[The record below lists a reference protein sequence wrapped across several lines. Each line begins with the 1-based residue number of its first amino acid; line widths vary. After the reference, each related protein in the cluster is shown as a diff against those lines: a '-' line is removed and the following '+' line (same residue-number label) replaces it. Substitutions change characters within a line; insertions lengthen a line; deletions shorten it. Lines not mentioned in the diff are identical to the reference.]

1 MYVISLI
8 YSQNYIFT
16 IKILQYMTSQGYVHS
31 IIKNNVATII
41 FYHPQ
46 KNSFTSKLLE
56 DLTNAI
62 NILNENENVT
72 VIILKSEGNSVFCSG
87 ASFDELLEVDTLEKG
102 KMFFSG
108 FANVINAMR
117 KCTKLIVTRVQG
129 KTVGGGVG
137 LVCASDY
144 AIGTNS
150 CAFKLSEI
158 AIGIGPFVIEPAVSK
173 KIGKNAMMQMT
184 LEPTEWKDSS
194 WALNHNILS
203 KIFETEEEMDH
214 YLDQYTT
221 TLSSYNPE
229 GLQAMKKVY
238 WEDCTHWDTLLTER
252 AQISGRLVLSDFT
265 VNALNKF
272 KNK

>member
-1 MYVISLI
+1 
-8 YSQNYIFT
+8 
-16 IKILQYMTSQGYVHS
+16 MTTQSFVNT
-31 IIKNNVATII
+31 IIKNNVAQIN
-41 FYHPQ
+41 FYHYQ
-46 KNSFTSKLLE
+46 KNSFTSQQLKDLE
-56 DLTNAI
+56 IAIKDL
-62 NILNENENVT
+62 ENNKKVT

-87 ASFDELLEVDTLEKG
+87 ASFDELLEVDSLEKG

-117 KCTKLIVTRVQG
+117 KSSKIIVTRIQG

-144 AIGTNS
+144 AVCTS
-150 CAFKLSEI
+150 SSAFKLSEI

-184 LEPTEWKDSS
+184 LEPTEWKNST
-194 WALNHNILS
+194 WALNQNMVN
-203 KIFETEEEMDH
+203 KIFQNEDEMDQ
-214 YLDQYTT
+214 YLEEYTSI
-221 TLSSYNPE
+221 LSSYSPE

-238 WEDCTHWDTLLTER
+238 WEDSNHWDTLLTER

>member
-1 MYVISLI
+1 
-8 YSQNYIFT
+8 
-16 IKILQYMTSQGYVHS
+16 MTDQGYVNTL
-31 IIKNNVATII
+31 IKNNVATIS

-46 KNSFTSKLLE
+46 KNSFTSKLLN
-56 DLTNAI
+56 DLTKEI
-62 NILNENENVT
+62 NILNENGKVT

-102 KMFFSG
+102 KVFFSG

-117 KCTKLIVTRVQG
+117 TSTKIIVTRVQG

-144 AIGTNS
+144 AVCTNS
-150 CAFKLSEI
+150 AAFKLSEI

-194 WALNHNILS
+194 WALNHNMIS
-203 KIFETEEEMDH
+203 KVFQTEEEMDQ
-214 YLDQYTT
+214 YLEEYTT
-221 TLSSYNPE
+221 VLSSYNPE

-238 WEDCTHWDTLLTER
+238 WEDCNHWDTLLKER